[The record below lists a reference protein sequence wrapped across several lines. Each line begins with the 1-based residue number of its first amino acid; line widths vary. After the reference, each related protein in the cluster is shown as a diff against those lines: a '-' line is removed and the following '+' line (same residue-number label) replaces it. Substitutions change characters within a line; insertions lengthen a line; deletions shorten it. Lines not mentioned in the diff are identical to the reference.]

1 MPDLLRL
8 RQICLAVPRLEP
20 VVDDLQA
27 ILGLAV
33 CHRDPGL
40 AVYGLHNALLPL
52 GTDFIEVVSPIRPD
66 TAAGRFIQ
74 RSRGHGGYMAI
85 FQVDDPLRRQAAA
98 AALGVRTAHEIDHP
112 DYRSVQLHPRDC
124 RAAFIEFGRSRG
136 DAQRLGAWWPAGPHW
151 QQQLRTEATQGLLGI
166 ELESPDPAG
175 LAGLW
180 SRLLQT
186 PLVAG
191 RDGPALLIEHTSI
204 AFVTGPADA
213 LGTLVLAVADV
224 GATLERAIGCGH
236 RVEGSSFHL
245 GGVHWRLQAAEA
257 G

>member
-1 MPDLLRL
+1 MPDMLRL

-40 AVYGLHNALLPL
+40 AAYGLHNALLPL
-52 GTDFIEVVSPIRPD
+52 GTDFIEVVAPIRPD
-66 TAAGRFIQ
+66 TAAERFIH

-85 FQVDDPLRRQAAA
+85 FQTDDPLRCQAAA
-98 AALGVRTAHEIDHP
+98 TPLGVRTAHEIHHP
-112 DYRSVQLHPRDC
+112 AYRSVQLHPRDC
-124 RAAFIEFGRSRG
+124 RAAFIELGHSHG
-136 DAQRLGAWWPAGPHW
+136 DGQRLGAWWPAGPHW
-151 QQQLRTEATQGLLGI
+151 QQHVRTEATRGLLGI
-166 ELESPDPAG
+166 LLESPDPAG
-175 LAGLW
+175 LAELW

-186 PLVAG
+186 PLVDSA
-191 RDGPALLIEHTSI
+191 DGPVLQVEHKTI
-204 AFVTGPADA
+204 GFVAGPADA

-224 GATLERAIGCGH
+224 AATLGRAIGRGY
-236 RVEGSSFHL
+236 RVEGGSFHL
-245 GGVHWRLQAAEA
+245 GGVHWRLQAAES